1 MIRVH
6 FEILVEDTSGK
17 RALDILV
24 PKIVDDQHT
33 FRVHAYKGVGRI
45 PRGLTG
51 GTEATKRLLLDQL
64 PRLLRGYGKTFAGY
78 GASYR
83 AVVIVVCDL
92 DDRCRRTFRQELLGV
107 LEHCNPRPET
117 RFCIAVEEGEAWLL
131 GDLPAIRAAY
141 PQAREDVL
149 KRYRNDSI
157 CGTWEFLADAVF
169 RGGSS
174 VLKGKGWSA
183 VGREKSTWAERIVPE
198 LDVEKNASPSFRYFR
213 EKLRELT
220 SERRSGDGN
229 LGAQGNLAG
238 EGCPA

>member
-1 MIRVH
+1 MH

-107 LEHCNPRPET
+107 LEHCNPRPE
-117 RFCIAVEEGEAWLL
+117 
-131 GDLPAIRAAY
+131 
-141 PQAREDVL
+141 
-149 KRYRNDSI
+149 
-157 CGTWEFLADAVF
+157 
-169 RGGSS
+169 
-174 VLKGKGWSA
+174 
-183 VGREKSTWAERIVPE
+183 KSTWAERIVPE